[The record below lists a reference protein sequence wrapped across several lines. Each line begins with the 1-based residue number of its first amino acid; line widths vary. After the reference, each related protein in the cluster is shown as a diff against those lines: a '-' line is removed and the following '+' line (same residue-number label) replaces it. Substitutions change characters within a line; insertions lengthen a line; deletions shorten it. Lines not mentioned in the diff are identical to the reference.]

1 VLHFHTVTVKDI
13 RRETEDC
20 VSVSFNIPEN
30 LKSEF
35 QFKAGQYLTLRKYL
49 NGEEIRRS
57 YSLCSSPLENEWR
70 VAVKNVTNG
79 KFSAYALNEMKI
91 GDEIELMPPM
101 GAFHTEISSSN
112 KKKYVGIAAGSG
124 ITPVLSI
131 IKTVLKTEPQSSF
144 TLVYGN
150 KNRNSIIF
158 REEVEALKN
167 QYIDRFRVMHVLSRE
182 VTDAA
187 INSGRI
193 DSMKCD
199 ELFTKFINLNADE
212 FFICGPED
220 MIFCVKDFLLS
231 KGISKKHVHFELF
244 TAPNQKAAV
253 QEVKHEDSGPKS
265 KVTII
270 LDGRSF
276 DFDLTHEGENIL
288 DAAIRLGADLPYS
301 CKSGVCSTCRAKLLE
316 GEVDMEVNYAL
327 EDDEVKQGFILTCQS
342 HPKTAKVVIDYDAKS

>member
-20 VSVSFNIPEN
+20 VSVSFNIPED
-30 LKSEF
+30 LRSQF
-35 QFKAGQYLTLRKYL
+35 QYKAGQYLTLRKYL

-57 YSLCSSPLENEWR
+57 YSLCSSPLDNEWR

-79 KFSAYALNEMKI
+79 KFSAYALNEMKV

-101 GAFHTEISSSN
+101 GAFHTEINSAN

-131 IKTVLKTEPQSSF
+131 IKTVLKTEQQSSF

-167 QYIDRFRVMHVLSRE
+167 KYIDRFRVMHVLSRE

-193 DSMKCD
+193 DATKCE
-199 ELFTKFINLNADE
+199 ELFTKFIDVKADE

-220 MIFCVKDFLLS
+220 MIFCVKDFLMN
-231 KGISKKHVHFELF
+231 KGIPKKHVHFELF

-253 QEVKHEDSGPKS
+253 QEVKTEDAGPKS
-265 KVTII
+265 KVTVI

-301 CKSGVCSTCRAKLLE
+301 CKSGVCSTCRAKLVE

-342 HPKTAKVVIDYDAKS
+342 HPKTPKVVIDYDAKS